1 MLWVAPTSLESLVT
15 RLWNVD
21 LAGADMVSSHEI
33 LRLNAF
39 AGHLLRGVSP
49 FDFCCRPLALLQSSG
64 TAGLFGP
71 SLKTRRRGGADLV
84 IHEEGDPFRIGS
96 WLR

>member
-1 MLWVAPTSLESLVT
+1 MVWVAPTPTSFESLGSLVI

-39 AGHLLRGVSP
+39 AGHLLRGEIAV
-49 FDFCCRPLALLQSSG
+49 
-64 TAGLFGP
+64 
-71 SLKTRRRGGADLV
+71 
-84 IHEEGDPFRIGS
+84 
-96 WLR
+96 